1 MYERNNE
8 NKLVKVTPESN
19 ICRYDDGCEHELCKH
34 PHYCIFNKNRVDLE
48 TDITNLENEISNLKK
63 MDNLLLNSE
72 VIYHD
77 EFKDFINN
85 GDFTGLKNKIKDLI
99 NIKTGELND
108 LVRFKNRVLDGN
120 VKGYGFGE

>member
-1 MYERNNE
+1 
-8 NKLVKVTPESN
+8 
-19 ICRYDDGCEHELCKH
+19 
-34 PHYCIFNKNRVDLE
+34 
-48 TDITNLENEISNLKK
+48 

-77 EFKDFINN
+77 EFKDFIDN

-99 NIKTGELND
+99 NIKSGELND